1 MMSSNTNRRAFIRK
15 VSALSL
21 LAGAGGVL
29 PASLVSCVQGNKK
42 QGTGTG
48 ADSLAAGNAAGDLFF
63 KISLAQWSLHRAL
76 KGGSL
81 DNLDFPAKA
90 KNEFG
95 INAVEYV
102 NQFFMDKA
110 KDQDYLRELKKRAD
124 DLGVTSVRIMIDE
137 EGDLGNTDEALR
149 TKAIENHYK
158 WVEAAQFLGCT
169 DIRVNARG
177 EGTAEEVAAAA
188 ADGLGKLGAF
198 AKDFNIAV
206 IVENHGGYSSNGE
219 WLAGV
224 MKTVND
230 SNVGTLPDFGNFCIE
245 RTEPKEETIEAYM
258 ATTCL
263 EDYDMYK
270 GVTEMMPYAKGV
282 SAKSYAFD
290 EQGNETEIDY
300 PKMLQIVKDAG
311 YTSYIG
317 IEYEGVGNISEEE
330 GIRKTLELLKKAGAA
345 LS

>member
-1 MMSSNTNRRAFIRK
+1 MSSNSNRRAFIRK
-15 VSALSL
+15 VGALSL

-29 PASLVSCVQGNKK
+29 PASLVSCMGGNK
-42 QGTGTG
+42 QSGTGST
-48 ADSLAAGNAAGDLFF
+48 ADSLAAGSGQGGDMFF
-63 KISLAQWSLHRAL
+63 QISLAEWSLHRAL
-76 KGGSL
+76 RKGDL

-110 KDQDYLRELKKRAD
+110 QDKTYLGELKKRCA

-137 EGDLGNTDEALR
+137 EGDLGNTDQAAR
-149 TKAIENHYK
+149 SKAVENHYK

-188 ADGLGKLGAF
+188 ADGLGKLTTF
-198 AKDFNIAV
+198 AKDYNIAI

-230 SNVGTLPDFGNFCIE
+230 NNCGTLPDFGNFCIK
-245 RTEPKEETIEAYM
+245 RTEPKDNTIEAYM
-258 ATTCL
+258 ETVCT
-263 EDYDMYK
+263 EEYDMYK
-270 GVTEMMPYAKGV
+270 GVNEMMPFAKGV

-290 EQGNETEIDY
+290 GQGNETKIDY
-300 PKMLQIVKDAG
+300 AKMMQIVKDAG
-311 YTSYIG
+311 YTGYVG

-330 GIRKTLELLKKAGAA
+330 GIRKTLELLKKVGAGM
-345 LS
+345 S

>member
-1 MMSSNTNRRAFIRK
+1 MSSNNNRREFIRR

-29 PASLVSCVQGNKK
+29 PASLISCVQGGR
-42 QGTGTG
+42 QSGG
-48 ADSLAAGNAAGDLFF
+48 APETDSLSAENTTAGELFF
-63 KISLAQWSLHRAL
+63 KISLAEWSLHRAL
-76 KGGSL
+76 KKGEL

-90 KNEFG
+90 KNEFD
-95 INAVEYV
+95 IDAVEYV

-110 KDQDYLRELKKRAD
+110 TDKTYLGELKKRCD
-124 DLGVTSVRIMIDE
+124 DLGIASVRIMIDE
-137 EGDLGNTDEALR
+137 EGDLGNTNEAER
-149 TKAIENHYK
+149 TKAVENHYK

-188 ADGLGKLGAF
+188 ADGLGRLTTF
-198 AKDFNIAV
+198 AKDYNIAV
-206 IVENHGGYSSNGE
+206 IVENHGGYSSNGA

-224 MKTVND
+224 MSTVND
-230 SNVGTLPDFGNFCIE
+230 PACGTLPDFGNFCIE
-245 RTEPKEETIEAYM
+245 RTQPKDDTIEAHM
-258 ATTCL
+258 ETKCL
-263 EDYDMYK
+263 EEYDMYK
-270 GVTEMMPYAKGV
+270 GVQEMMPFAKGV

-290 EQGNETEIDY
+290 GQGNETKIDY
-300 PKMLQIVKDAG
+300 VKMLQIVKDASYTG
-311 YTSYIG
+311 YVG

-330 GIRKTLELLKKAGAA
+330 GILKTLELLKKAGAA